1 MKTKMTFI
9 LCLFLMLISCNNK
22 TGISSLKCE
31 MLTNPLG
38 IDCLAPRLSWVITGE
53 ERGIKQQGYHI
64 LVASSLELLDKE
76 QGDLWDSGDVV
87 SDQSI
92 QIVYAGKTLS
102 SRQTCYWKVKVSTTK
117 GESSWSEPAYWSMG
131 LLDEKDWQAQW
142 IGLDRAFEWDNPDA
156 QYTRLSA
163 RYFRKEFMTEKQ
175 MKKATLYLSGLGLYK
190 LYLNGDVI
198 GDQELSPTP
207 TDYSK
212 SIKYNTFD
220 VTGQLLN
227 GENAIGVVLGNGRF
241 FSMRRRDNYYPPG
254 HHWLYNVR
262 NFGFPKMILQL
273 EIEYTDGEKQVIVS
287 DNTWN
292 VTADGPIRSNNEF
305 DGEEYDATKEMAG
318 WNQPRF
324 NDSIWLQADLTESPG
339 GKLEAQINPNIRIME
354 TIKPIGIKEQAS
366 GKYIMDMGQNMVG
379 WLQMRVK
386 GQKGDCVTLR
396 FSETLNPDGS
406 LYMANIREAQVTDKY
421 ILKGG
426 NEETWQPM
434 FTYHGFRYVE
444 ITGYPGIPRLESFE
458 GKVLYDEMETVGT
471 FETSDSTINQIYKN
485 AYWGIRGNY
494 RGMPTDCPQRDERM
508 GWLGDRATGSL
519 GESFIFNNNNLYA
532 KWLDDIEQA
541 QLENGSIPDVAPNYW
556 DAYNNNM
563 TWPAAYIIIANM
575 LYEQYGNAEPI
586 AKHYASMKK
595 WLDYMKENFM
605 VDYLI
610 TRDTYGDWCLPPER
624 PEIIFSEDPARK
636 TDGLLIGTAFY
647 YHLSNLMNGFATL
660 LDKPE
665 DAIYFSELSKNI
677 RQAFNDKYLN
687 KEVPQYSNNTV
698 TANLMPLCYGMVPAE
713 YEKEIF
719 KQIGS
724 KTEND
729 FNGHV
734 STGLIGIQ
742 WLMRGLS
749 EHGRAD
755 LAFRIATNRDYPSWG
770 YMVENG
776 ATTIWELWNGNTA
789 DPAMNSGNHVMLLG
803 DLVTWFYEYLA
814 GIRNKQ
820 GCIGFSQ
827 IELKPYP
834 VDGLNEVKAS
844 FLSPYGLIQST
855 WLKHGNDFQWDITIP
870 CNTTAR
876 VCIPATTGDAITE
889 NNRNISEAEGIEFV
903 GMEGEYAVFNVMSG
917 SYHFVS
923 SK

>member
-92 QIVYAGKTLS
+92 QVVYAGKTLS

-142 IGLDRAFEWDNPDA
+142 IGLDRAFEWDNPDT

-220 VTGQLLN
+220 VTEQLLN

-324 NDSIWLQADLTESPG
+324 DDSIWLQADLTESPG

-354 TIKPIGIKEQAS
+354 TIKPVGIKEQAS

-421 ILKGG
+421 TLKGG

-575 LYEQYGNAEPI
+575 LYEQYGNSEPI

-660 LDKPE
+660 LGKPE
-665 DAIYFSELSKNI
+665 DAVYFSELSKNI

-719 KQIGS
+719 KQIVS

-844 FLSPYGLIQST
+844 FLSPYGLIQSA
-855 WLKHGNDFQWDITIP
+855 WLKHGNDFQWDVTIP

-903 GMEGEYAVFNVMSG
+903 GMEGEYAVFNVVSG

-923 SK
+923 SE